1 MDPLAR
7 AFESLP
13 GGAAGQLRAALATGE
28 HVTHIVPAIGCVLA
42 LTDRRLLV
50 LREGSAFRPKTG
62 VRDWELAD
70 RPVVRSGLVRQGTGS
85 LVIQSNRDVTSVF
98 VRGANWEDALAL
110 VGAVRGRVRTLTEAN
125 ASRQRREGRKTD
137 G

>member
-13 GGAAGQLRAALATGE
+13 GGAAGQLRAALAADE
-28 HVTHIVPAIGCVLA
+28 HISHVVAAIGCVLA
-42 LTDRRLLV
+42 LTDKRLLL

-62 VRDWELAD
+62 VREWALAD
-70 RPVVRSGLVRQGTGS
+70 RPMVRAGLVRNATGS

-98 VRGANWEDALAL
+98 VRASNWDDAMALIGAL
-110 VGAVRGRVRTLTEAN
+110 RGRVRQLAEAK
-125 ASRQRREGRKTD
+125 AGRPRSGGNTTD

>member
-13 GGAAGQLRAALATGE
+13 GGAAGQLRAVLAADE
-28 HVTHIVPAIGCVLA
+28 HVTHIVPAIGCFVA
-42 LTDRRLLV
+42 LTDRRLLI

-62 VRDWELAD
+62 VRDWALAD
-70 RPVVRSGLVRQGTGS
+70 RPAVRPGLVRQGTGS
-85 LVIQSNRDVTSVF
+85 LVIQSHRDVTSVF

-110 VGAVRGRVRTLTEAN
+110 VGALRGRVRTLTEAE
-125 ASRQRREGRKTD
+125 ASRSHPRDRKTD